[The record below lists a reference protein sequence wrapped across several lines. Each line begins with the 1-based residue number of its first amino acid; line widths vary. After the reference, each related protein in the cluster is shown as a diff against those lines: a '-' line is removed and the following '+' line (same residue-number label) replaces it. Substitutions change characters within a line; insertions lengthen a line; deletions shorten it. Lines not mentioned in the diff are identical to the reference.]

1 MFRRTFVTFCALA
14 VSLFAVNAHAQ
25 NAATSSI
32 RSVENAREI
41 TRAMRPEIVNRLRD
55 DNVLITQDV
64 RFADQTAL
72 QRVARSGSPSYVVIT
87 RTLPHPYKSP
97 FTLAR
102 DISLQLDTA
111 SNAIVIVATEAD
123 GYLGVYSPDIEYS
136 MLQKIANR
144 SALSWTSES
153 YAVGAAQ
160 TLRLVAAER
169 QVQQNERRNRIMFLF
184 SGLAAG
190 STALCFSF
198 LWKRSRRRVTKMRK
212 ETEVSESTIS

>member
-1 MFRRTFVTFCALA
+1 
-14 VSLFAVNAHAQ
+14 
-25 NAATSSI
+25 
-32 RSVENAREI
+32 
-41 TRAMRPEIVNRLRD
+41 MRPEIVNRLRD

-102 DISLQLDTA
+102 DISLQLDVSA
-111 SNAIVIVATEAD
+111 NAVVIVATEAD
-123 GYLGVYSPDIEYS
+123 GYLGVYCTDIEYS
-136 MLQKIANR
+136 MLQQIAEK

-169 QVQQNERRNRIMFLF
+169 AKMEQKIRYKSIISIIGVASLGLVFLWLVRRRFNNNER
-184 SGLAAG
+184 
-190 STALCFSF
+190 
-198 LWKRSRRRVTKMRK
+198 V
-212 ETEVSESTIS
+212 

>member
-1 MFRRTFVTFCALA
+1 M
-14 VSLFAVNAHAQ
+14 
-25 NAATSSI
+25 
-32 RSVENAREI
+32 ENAREI

-64 RFADQTAL
+64 QHADKIAL
-72 QRVARSGSPSYVVIT
+72 QRAARGGTHPTYIVMT

-136 MLQKIANR
+136 MLQKIASR
-144 SALSWTSES
+144 SALSWTNEG
-153 YAVGAAQ
+153 YAIGAAQ
-160 TLRLVAAER
+160 TLRLVAAQRDKTRAELIR
-169 QVQQNERRNRIMFLF
+169 RLAGIAASCLVLLCAALFGGRKLLRKSNRVALINENNTLHD
-184 SGLAAG
+184 
-190 STALCFSF
+190 
-198 LWKRSRRRVTKMRK
+198 
-212 ETEVSESTIS
+212 

>member
-1 MFRRTFVTFCALA
+1 MNAFSTMFRRTFVTFCTLA
-14 VSLFAVNAHAQ
+14 VSLFALNTHAQ

-32 RSVENAREI
+32 RSVESAREI

-64 RFADQTAL
+64 QHADKIAL
-72 QRVARSGSPSYVVIT
+72 QRAARGGTHPTYIVMT

-123 GYLGVYSPDIEYS
+123 GYLGVYCTDIEYS
-136 MLQKIANR
+136 MLQKIASR
-144 SALSWTSES
+144 SALSWTNEG
-153 YAVGAAQ
+153 YAIGAAQ

-169 QVQQNERRNRIMFLF
+169 AKMEQKIRYKSIISIIGVAILGLVFLWLVRRRFNNNER
-184 SGLAAG
+184 
-190 STALCFSF
+190 
-198 LWKRSRRRVTKMRK
+198 V
-212 ETEVSESTIS
+212 

>member
-1 MFRRTFVTFCALA
+1 MNAFHTPFRRTFVTFCALA

-25 NAATSSI
+25 NAATSST
-32 RSVENAREI
+32 RSVAETSPNAREI

-64 RFADQTAL
+64 QHADKIAL

-102 DISLQLDTA
+102 DIRLQLDTA

-123 GYLGVYSPDIEYS
+123 GYLGVNCEDIEYS
-136 MLQKIANR
+136 KLKEIATR

-169 QVQQNERRNRIMFLF
+169 AKMEQKIRYKSIISIIGVASLGLVFLWLVRRRFNNNER
-184 SGLAAG
+184 
-190 STALCFSF
+190 
-198 LWKRSRRRVTKMRK
+198 V
-212 ETEVSESTIS
+212 